1 MKVKIKLS
9 VTSQEFFDAL
19 ATSVAYDASEAR
31 GKNVTVDKLREGF
44 SYRKTLKAKTG
55 ADRRVV
61 TRITTWEPS
70 RRYAASIT
78 AGADVNT
85 IAYDIEPADGGV
97 EIIYEE
103 GFSSEKT
110 MSDLNGK
117 FVGAI
122 YGLAA
127 KRRVK
132 QRLRQMEVYIK
143 THRDDADEPA
153 ADAGDTAGEGFETPA
168 E

>member
-1 MKVKIKLS
+1 MKVNIKLD
-9 VTSQEFFDAL
+9 VTPREFFDSL

-31 GKNVTVDKLREGF
+31 GRNVTVDKLREGF
-44 SYRKTLKAKTG
+44 SYRKSLKAKTG
-55 ADRRVV
+55 AERRVV
-61 TRITTWEPS
+61 TRITAWEPG

-85 IAYDIEPADGGV
+85 IAYELEPAGDGV
-97 EIIYEE
+97 SITYEE
-103 GFSSEKT
+103 GFSSQKT

-122 YGLAA
+122 YGFAA

-132 QRLRQMEVYIK
+132 QRLRQMEAYIK
-143 THRDDADEPA
+143 AHRDDADEPVVA
-153 ADAGDTAGEGFETPA
+153 SE
-168 E
+168 